1 MVTKIEENDG
11 IMTVCLEG
19 RLDTSASDAT
29 EAELKPVYETECKE
43 IILDCTQLEY
53 IASSGLRLF
62 LNMLID
68 TKPQGKHLVIKG
80 MTQPLRDVFDI
91 TGFSNLFEFI

>member
-1 MVTKIEENDG
+1 
-11 IMTVCLEG
+11 
-19 RLDTSASDAT
+19 
-29 EAELKPVYETECKE
+29 
-43 IILDCTQLEY
+43 
-53 IASSGLRLF
+53 
-62 LNMLID
+62 MLID